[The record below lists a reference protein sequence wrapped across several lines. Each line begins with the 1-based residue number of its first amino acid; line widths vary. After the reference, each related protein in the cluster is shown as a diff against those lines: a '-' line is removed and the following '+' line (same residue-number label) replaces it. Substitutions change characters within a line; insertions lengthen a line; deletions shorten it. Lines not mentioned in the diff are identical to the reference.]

1 MKTVEGQKKI
11 VANRIEQRK
20 TAENQ
25 RERQQIIAARDADR
39 RGDKEKQKE
48 DHKEEAR
55 SSQPRPERA

>member
-25 RERQQIIAARDADR
+25 RERQQRIAARAQIEGETKR
-39 RGDKEKQKE
+39 R
-48 DHKEEAR
+48 R
-55 SSQPRPERA
+55 